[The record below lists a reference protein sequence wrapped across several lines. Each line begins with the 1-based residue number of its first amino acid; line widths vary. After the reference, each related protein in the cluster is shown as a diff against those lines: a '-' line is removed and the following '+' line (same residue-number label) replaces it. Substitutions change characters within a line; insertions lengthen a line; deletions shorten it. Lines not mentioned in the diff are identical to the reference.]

1 MQAPSHATD
10 DVRASVHDAAR
21 RARVAARTLGSLT
34 TEVKDRA
41 LHAAAD
47 AVLTHTHQILA
58 ANVADLEAARA
69 AGQDAGVRFQ
79 LPPRPPHHAG
89 SSGSLGGANG
99 NGHPQQAD
107 QEQQVQQAE
116 QQQQQGT
123 TADDIVARLAV
134 LRTR

>member
-1 MQAPSHATD
+1 MGQ
-10 DVRASVHDAAR
+10 
-21 RARVAARTLGSLT
+21 
-34 TEVKDRA
+34 
-41 LHAAAD
+41 HAAAIAA
-47 AVLTHTHQILA
+47 AVA
-58 ANVADLEAARA
+58 EVEAARA

-116 QQQQQGT
+116 QQQQQQQGT
-123 TADDIVARLAV
+123 TVDDIVARLAV